1 MDRDLMATV
10 GDSVRERSAVKA
22 DDATLV
28 QTKLA
33 VGPAEDEFERE
44 ADDVAEMVVAAI
56 HAPGIAS
63 RGDGGGGRIRRSVSS
78 GAVDRNAGRA
88 ASRIQRRVGRVAT
101 NPGVSIQRLLDPAQ
115 SAKLVKARQ
124 ELVVILQTLKGTGK
138 RATARKAKIA
148 DLRAT
153 VGELEAADQVAPD
166 TSLAAD
172 APAPGGQ
179 LAEEAGTGDSTAE
192 AEASA
197 PALKPIATD
206 PSKQTELDGKVARL
220 AELEALDSG
229 AQTDKQKKRIAALS
243 KAIALLTA
251 PEAAR
256 LEVETPAVESEAE
269 VVAPMKV
276 EPDLAAESL
285 RSTEQEL
292 SALVAKGPPRRK
304 GPYNKKVAA
313 LRTKKIE
320 LEEAVARQY
329 PSLVAAVGNVAAQ
342 ELTNGYGGV
351 PQAEVKIATW
361 GANVV
366 QDLVS
371 VFTGPELKVFESKV
385 GVVRFADL
393 VTAKGLPGS
402 ALQAYE
408 PVFLKKFPGA
418 NDRTWL
424 HLATIDY
431 NKKSEITGGHDKKM
445 FEDFAAAKGVV
456 VNSRVD
462 KGDFVKVTYTTTWAD
477 GSRAADGVKTL
488 IPDLIANKATWMADA
503 NEALWNAIAKK
514 EFDPSKARWTGSTRS
529 GDRFEGF
536 YRNGKIDTFFPVV

>member
-1 MDRDLMATV
+1 
-10 GDSVRERSAVKA
+10 
-22 DDATLV
+22 
-28 QTKLA
+28 
-33 VGPAEDEFERE
+33 
-44 ADDVAEMVVAAI
+44 
-56 HAPGIAS
+56 
-63 RGDGGGGRIRRSVSS
+63 
-78 GAVDRNAGRA
+78 
-88 ASRIQRRVGRVAT
+88 
-101 NPGVSIQRLLDPAQ
+101 
-115 SAKLVKARQ
+115 
-124 ELVVILQTLKGTGK
+124 
-138 RATARKAKIA
+138 
-148 DLRAT
+148 
-153 VGELEAADQVAPD
+153 LEAADQVAPD

-229 AQTDKQKKRIAALS
+229 AQTDKQQKRIAALS

-418 NDRTWL
+418 NDRTWS

-431 NKKSEITGGHDKKM
+431 NSKSEITGGHDKKM

-514 EFDPSKARWTGSTRS
+514 EFNPSKDRWTGSTRS

>member
-1 MDRDLMATV
+1 MATV
-10 GDSVRERSAVKA
+10 GDSVRELSAVKA

-256 LEVETPAVESEAE
+256 LEVETLAVESEAE

-361 GANVV
+361 GAKVV

-418 NDRTWL
+418 NDRTWS

-431 NKKSEITGGHDKKM
+431 NSKSEITGGHDKKM

-488 IPDLIANKATWMADA
+488 IPDLIANKATWMANA

>member
-44 ADDVAEMVVAAI
+44 ADDVAESVVAAI

-229 AQTDKQKKRIAALS
+229 AQTDKQQKRIAALS

-371 VFTGPELKVFESKV
+371 VFTGPELEAFESKI

-418 NDRTWL
+418 NDRTWS

-431 NKKSEITGGHDKKM
+431 NSKSEITGGHDKKM

-488 IPDLIANKATWMADA
+488 IPDLIANKATWMANA